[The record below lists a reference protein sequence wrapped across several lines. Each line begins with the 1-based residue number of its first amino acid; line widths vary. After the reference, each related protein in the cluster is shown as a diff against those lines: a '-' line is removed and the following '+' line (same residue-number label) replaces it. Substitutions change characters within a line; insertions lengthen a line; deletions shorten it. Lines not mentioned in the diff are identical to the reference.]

1 MMHAIFLRL
10 GALAAFTGVALGAFG
25 AHGLKSLLSPAML
38 EVYKTGVTYQMW
50 HALGL
55 LVIAFIQQQA
65 PTSKI
70 VHWAGWL
77 MFSGIVLFSGSL
89 YCLAILEIRW
99 LGMITPFGG
108 LAFLSAWLL
117 IGVFT
122 FKKPDDSVV
131 QK

>member
-1 MMHAIFLRL
+1 MHAIFLRL

-25 AHGLKSLLSPAML
+25 AHGLKSLLSPTML

-55 LVIAFIQQQA
+55 LVIAIIQQQA

-70 VHWAGWL
+70 VQWAGWL

-117 IGVFT
+117 IGTFT
-122 FKKPDDSVV
+122 FKKRDDSTV